1 MTARKPEPPQESAP
15 DFTFH
20 PFEIACCGHSNSGK
34 TTLIS
39 RIVSLL
45 SERYA
50 IGYYKHGCHRFDID
64 REGKDSFVVRQSGA
78 SAVIVSDPEKNALI
92 SNGTPNPLLMQT
104 SLLHVDFL
112 VVEGLKEL
120 PLPKLVVVDN
130 DLKIVDLL
138 EKKALTNVV
147 ALVAPD
153 PAAVP
158 ETFGVPVFQRDDI
171 NEIADC
177 IINRF
182 LDKASRK
189 PILGLVLAGG
199 KSSRMGKDKALLT
212 YHTQNQLIHTAK
224 MLEKQCEQVY
234 ISCRTGQRTAYRK
247 YGFPLIVDSY
257 PDIGPLAGLLS
268 AQRLFPDASWL
279 VAACDLPFMDHSLLS
294 ELAAKRNP
302 FSFATAYRQNTE
314 GKPEPLCAIYEPKS
328 RLPLIMRHAAGN
340 NSLMSFLEDFPI
352 HYLSVKDPQSLQNV
366 NEPIEQLQAEKILS
380 AGKRKRT

>member
-1 MTARKPEPPQESAP
+1 MSIKPDVA
-15 DFTFH
+15 FH
-20 PFEIACCGHSNSGK
+20 PFEIAFCGFSNTGK
-34 TTLIS
+34 TTLVS
-39 RIVSLL
+39 RLVSFLGKNY
-45 SERYA
+45 S
-50 IGYYKHGCHRFDID
+50 IGYYKHGCHRLDID
-64 REGKDSFVVRQSGA
+64 REGKDTDVVRQSGA
-78 SAVIVSDPEKNALI
+78 TAIALSDPEKHALI
-92 SNGTPNPLLMQT
+92 SRGTPDPLLMQT
-104 SLLHVDFL
+104 SLLNVDFL
-112 VVEGLKEL
+112 IVEGLKEL
-120 PLPKLVVVDN
+120 PLPKMVVVDP
-130 DLKIVDLL
+130 DLKILDLL
-138 EKKALTNVV
+138 EKKVLTNVV

-158 ETFGVPVFQRDDI
+158 ETLGVPVFQRDDI
-171 NEIADC
+171 NEIANC

-182 LDKASRK
+182 LDKVSRK
-189 PILGLVLAGG
+189 PVPGLVLAGG

-234 ISCRTGQRTAYRK
+234 ISCRTGQQAAYRK

-257 PDIGPLAGLLS
+257 PDIGPLGGLLS

-352 HYLSVKDPQSLQNV
+352 HYLSVKDLQSLQNV
-366 NEPIEQLQAEKILS
+366 NEPTEQLQAEKILF